1 MTKQKPAYELKAT
14 QERIDEIYNGLSL
27 RLNQALKDKG
37 LNDKSLQTMSDYL
50 GLKIYRFKGIIGN
63 KSDIPFADLISI
75 AEKLETTPDYLLF
88 GIREKKQEKSSA
100 TITTKCSIYEAVF
113 ISKEKMTDMLINTIF
128 PKLSDEQRNAVM
140 THARLL
146 ANNN

>member
-1 MTKQKPAYELKAT
+1 MISPLPILSPLLKNLKQ
-14 QERIDEIYNGLSL
+14 
-27 RLNQALKDKG
+27 
-37 LNDKSLQTMSDYL
+37 LQT
-50 GLKIYRFKGIIGN
+50 
-63 KSDIPFADLISI
+63 ISF
-75 AEKLETTPDYLLF
+75 F